1 MNLSIIKT
9 FPTAIQEIAKS
20 NDTALVLIEQI
31 GSFENLPVAFQKL
44 LSDTTRGN
52 QSDNAVINMLICVHQ
67 KRFYAECV
75 PCASGQFSMGISEVD
90 GVEIPAL
97 YATPAEAFE
106 SYAEEVT
113 RYRFEIE
120 CGERDEDD
128 EYEGS
133 VCIIAWDGGDL
144 VSIYDFSYPPLALAE
159 SSPWRWHAGNPRKID
174 NVFYQQDGHLNL
186 DKLAPYST
194 DVARYITPTIAA

>member
-9 FPTAIQEIAKS
+9 YPAAIQEMVKS

-44 LSDTTRGN
+44 LLDTTRGN

-128 EYEGS
+128 EYEGF
-133 VCIIAWDGGDL
+133 VCIIEWDGGDL
-144 VSIYDFSYPPLALAE
+144 ISIYDFSYPPLTLTE
-159 SSPWRWHAGNPRKID
+159 FSPWRWHAGNPRKID
-174 NVFYQQDGHLNL
+174 SVFYQQNGHLNL

-194 DVARYITPTIAA
+194 DVARYITPAIAA